1 MTDRTT
7 PDGTRIDLADPTG
20 VAAGAR
26 GEIGSW
32 FSRGIGAAAGAAV
45 VVALA
50 AAALVAWRVLILVF
64 LAVLLGSALEPL
76 VGRLRGRSPL
86 PRGVSILAVYIT
98 FFGLVAITLLIVVPS
113 SLDQANALAT
123 AAPQA
128 LARAR
133 SWADGLQP
141 EALSS
146 AVASFLDS
154 IRPALEGGGPP
165 QAGQVVAV
173 GLTVADAAVSIVT
186 VLALIYFWMTERA
199 RLQRFGLSF
208 LPLERRGGARDTWN
222 DIELRLGGWV
232 RGQLALMFAVGAMT
246 GTVCWALGLPS
257 PVLLGLLAGLA
268 ELVPMVGPAIGAIP
282 ALVVAAALRPEVLPL
297 LIVAYV
303 VIHVIEG
310 NVLVPIVMRNV
321 VGISPFLVIAS
332 LLIGGAIDGLR
343 GALIAV
349 PVAAAI
355 EVILER
361 LQDRTIPVGPTA
373 DTSTSAAT
381 DVDLDPEADA
391 ETDERQRPV
400 GSPDVSAFPGAR

>member
-1 MTDRTT
+1 M
-7 PDGTRIDLADPTG
+7 
-20 VAAGAR
+20 
-26 GEIGSW
+26 
-32 FSRGIGAAAGAAV
+32 
-45 VVALA
+45 
-50 AAALVAWRVLILVF
+50 
-64 LAVLLGSALEPL
+64 
-76 VGRLRGRSPL
+76 
-86 PRGVSILAVYIT
+86 
-98 FFGLVAITLLIVVPS
+98 
-113 SLDQANALAT
+113 
-123 AAPQA
+123 
-128 LARAR
+128 
-133 SWADGLQP
+133 
-141 EALSS
+141 
-146 AVASFLDS
+146 
-154 IRPALEGGGPP
+154 
-165 QAGQVVAV
+165 
-173 GLTVADAAVSIVT
+173 SIVT

-361 LQDRTIPVGPTA
+361 LQDRGVPVGPTA

-391 ETDERQRPV
+391 ETDERRRPV

>member
-1 MTDRTT
+1 MTDRSS
-7 PDGTRIDLADPTG
+7 PDGERIDPADLKG
-20 VAAGAR
+20 VAAGPTAR
-26 GEIGSW
+26 GDIGAW
-32 FSRGIGAAAGAAV
+32 FARGIGAAAGAAV
-45 VVALA
+45 VVALVA
-50 AAALVAWRVLILVF
+50 ATLVAWRVIILVF

-76 VGRLRGRSPL
+76 VGGLRGRSPL
-86 PRGVSILAVYIT
+86 PRGISILTVYLG
-98 FFGLVAITLLIVVPS
+98 FFALVAIVLLIVVPG

-128 LARAR
+128 LDRATE
-133 SWADGLQP
+133 WADGLQP
-141 EALSS
+141 QALS
-146 AVASFLDS
+146 AAIASFLDS
-154 IRPALEGGGPP
+154 IRPALDGGGSP

-173 GLTVADAAVSIVT
+173 GLTVADAVVSTVT

-208 LPLERRGGARDTWN
+208 LPPERRGGARDTWN

-232 RGQLALMFAVGAMT
+232 RGQLTLMFAVGAMT
-246 GTVCWALGLPS
+246 GSVCWALGLPS
-257 PVLLGLLAGLA
+257 PLLLGLLAGLA
-268 ELVPMVGPAIGAIP
+268 ELVPMVGPAIGAVP
-282 ALVVAAALRPEVLPL
+282 ALLVAAAIRPEVLPL

-361 LQDRTIPVGPTA
+361 LQDRRIPVGPTA
-373 DTSTSAAT
+373 DASPSGAT
-381 DVDLDPEADA
+381 GIDLEAGADGDLD
-391 ETDERQRPV
+391 ERRTPV
-400 GSPDVSAFPGAR
+400 GVA